1 MKVVLSH
8 PGRRRAFTLLEVMI
22 AIAILFMC
30 TFAILGLVSSTLENA
45 RHLQRPLVDA
55 SALVS
60 QLSLTNQMVE
70 GTYSGNLGDTL
81 GKAYQD
87 YNWTGVII
95 EVQSNRLFKADFVI
109 QNAFGNKDI
118 VSRTTTLFYRPQS
131 PAGSLDGGNF
141 VQ

>member
-1 MKVVLSH
+1 MKTVIFHS
-8 PGRRRAFTLLEVMI
+8 GRRRAFTLMEVMI
-22 AIAILFMC
+22 AVAILFMC

-60 QLSLTNQMVE
+60 QLSLTNQIVE
-70 GTYSGNLGDTL
+70 GTFSGNLGDVL

-87 YNWTGVII
+87 YNWTGVIT
-95 EVQSNRLFKADFVI
+95 EVESNRLFQADFVI
-109 QNAFGNKDI
+109 QNAFGNKDVI
-118 VSRTTTLFYRPQS
+118 SRTTTLFYRPQS
-131 PAGSLDGGNF
+131 PPGSLDGGNF